1 MERTMRRINNV
12 GWCQGRTLSVPRL
25 HDQYQYYV
33 ILTISLH
40 PVNHQE
46 KKGYEIFN
54 EMNEDHSRECLFVG
68 SKTFMV

>member
-1 MERTMRRINNV
+1 MRRINNV

-25 HDQYQYYV
+25 HDQYQYYF

-46 KKGYEIFN
+46 KKV
-54 EMNEDHSRECLFVG
+54 MRSLM
-68 SKTFMV
+68 K